1 MQLNSKT
8 GPYLLMAGGAAL
20 LAGALFSFKLPLLL
34 GGAVFLGLGFWA
46 LRRLDLSLFMRG
58 YILLGASAAVIAV
71 AAVFSAAHCCSSSR
85 WPWRGWVSTPSTT
98 AIPTEGDS
106 LRGPSALRRRD

>member
-71 AAVFSAAHCCSSSR
+71 AAVFSA
-85 WPWRGWVSTPSTT
+85 
-98 AIPTEGDS
+98 
-106 LRGPSALRRRD
+106 SALLFIVALALAGLGFYTFNDRDPY